1 MGVYYHI
8 GTELARVGMTLFARI
23 HREGKEN
30 VPRYGP
36 LIVVSN
42 HMGNSDIPLVT
53 STVGRY
59 VFFLAKDGLFRG
71 PVRGQ
76 VLRGLGAFPLKRDGN
91 DPEAL
96 RWAMRQLARDRCV
109 GLFPEGGRSL
119 EGSMRR
125 ASPGVAYLALKSQ
138 APILPVAVWGTEKIR
153 PLWRTLFAF
162 CHMSV
167 RVGQPFTLP
176 HIEGNVSRAVLE
188 HFTDNIMG
196 RIAVMLPEQ
205 YRGYYSLERMRAQ
218 AKVNPPGNGHQDQ
231 DGNEC
236 STILHH
242 QGQQD
247 LGST

>member
-8 GTELARVGMTLFARI
+8 GTELARVGMSCFARVD
-23 HREGKEN
+23 RKGREN
-30 VPRYGP
+30 VPRHGP

-59 VFFLAKDGLFRG
+59 VFFMAKDSLFRG
-71 PVRGQ
+71 PVRGH

-96 RWAMRQLARDRCV
+96 RWAMRQLDQDRCV
-109 GLFPEGGRSL
+109 GLFPEGGRSPEASL
-119 EGSMRR
+119 RR

-138 APILPVAVWGTEKIR
+138 APILPVAVWGSEKIH

-162 CHMSV
+162 CRMSV

-176 HIEGNVSRAVLE
+176 NIEGNVGRAVLE

-196 RIAVMLPEQ
+196 RIAIMLPEQ
-205 YRGYYSLERMRAQ
+205 YRGYYSLERMRTNASSPS
-218 AKVNPPGNGHQDQ
+218 KRPEGQ
-231 DGNEC
+231 DGDEC
-236 STILHH
+236 STTL
-242 QGQQD
+242 QDPGQQD
-247 LGST
+247 LAST

>member
-1 MGVYYHI
+1 MGVYYHF
-8 GTELARVGMTLFARI
+8 GTEMARVGMGLFARI
-23 HREGKEN
+23 DRQGREN
-30 VPRYGP
+30 VPRHGP

-59 VFFLAKDGLFRG
+59 IFFMAKDSLFRG
-71 PVRGQ
+71 PVRNH
-76 VLRGLGAFPLKRDGN
+76 VLRGLGAFPVKRNGN

-96 RWAMRQLARDRCV
+96 LWAMQQLDRDRCV

-119 EGSMRR
+119 EGQMRR
-125 ASPGVAYLALKSQ
+125 ASAGVAYLALKSQ
-138 APILPVAVWGTEKIR
+138 APILPVACWGSEKIR

-162 CHMSV
+162 CDMSV

-176 HIEGNVSRAVLE
+176 KIEGNVSRAVLE

-196 RIAVMLPEQ
+196 RIAIMLPEQ

-218 AKVNPPGNGHQDQ
+218 VNASDNGFRQQ
-231 DGNEC
+231 DGDEWNGTLEEVDLPDSA
-236 STILHH
+236 ST
-242 QGQQD
+242 
-247 LGST
+247 

>member
-30 VPRYGP
+30 VPRHGP

-167 RVGQPFTLP
+167 RVGPALHAAHT
-176 HIEGNVSRAVLE
+176 SRANVQQGSAGAF
-188 HFTDNIMG
+188 HRQHHGADSRHAAG
-196 RIAVMLPEQ
+196 
-205 YRGYYSLERMRAQ
+205 
-218 AKVNPPGNGHQDQ
+218 
-231 DGNEC
+231 
-236 STILHH
+236 TISRLLLAGAHASPS
-242 QGQQD
+242 QGQLPWQRAPRP
-247 LGST
+247 GR

>member
-30 VPRYGP
+30 VPRHGP

-125 ASPGVAYLALKSQ
+125 ASPGVRLSRPQVPSPHTAGGGVGHREDT
-138 APILPVAVWGTEKIR
+138 PPVAHPV
-153 PLWRTLFAF
+153 LL
-162 CHMSV
+162 
-167 RVGQPFTLP
+167 LP
-176 HIEGNVSRAVLE
+176 HVGARWSALHSATHRGQRQQGSAGAFHRQHHGADSRHAA
-188 HFTDNIMG
+188 G
-196 RIAVMLPEQ
+196 
-205 YRGYYSLERMRAQ
+205 
-218 AKVNPPGNGHQDQ
+218 
-231 DGNEC
+231 
-236 STILHH
+236 TISRLLLTGAHASPS
-242 QGQQD
+242 QGQLPWQRAPRP
-247 LGST
+247 GR